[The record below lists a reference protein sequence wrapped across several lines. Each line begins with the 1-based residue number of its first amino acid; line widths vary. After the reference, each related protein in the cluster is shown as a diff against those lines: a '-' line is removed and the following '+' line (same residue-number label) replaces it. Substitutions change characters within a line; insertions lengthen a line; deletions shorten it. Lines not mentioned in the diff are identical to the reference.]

1 MELEKSSVKIILRI
15 SEIGVS
21 PSFTSC
27 ISMLP
32 NPIGQCIERD
42 WFEDVDLC
50 ETETMQ
56 KPVQK
61 LLIKTYLFIFSN
73 GKLCLVKLSSL

>member
-1 MELEKSSVKIILRI
+1 MELEKSSVKSILRI

-50 ETETMQ
+50 ET
-56 KPVQK
+56 
-61 LLIKTYLFIFSN
+61 
-73 GKLCLVKLSSL
+73 